1 VAGDKRAAAD
11 LGAYLCFED
20 EAGQGLRPPKG
31 RTWAPRGQTP
41 VMRVRGGGRGWV
53 SVAGVLCV
61 KPGARAHLFYRLHL
75 WRGRAGE
82 RRSFTWT
89 DYRDLIV
96 LVHRQLDA
104 PVVWVWDNLNVHLT
118 GELTDFITENRQW
131 LTVFRLPSYAPDLN
145 PTEGVWSLVKRS
157 LTDFAA
163 ANLDHLVRVMKRK
176 LKKIQYRP
184 GVLEGCLAET
194 GLIIETP

>member
-1 VAGDKRAAAD
+1 VAADKKTAAD
-11 LGAYLCFED
+11 LGACICFED

-41 VMRVRGGGRGWV
+41 VFRVRGGGRGWV

-61 KPGARAHLFYRLHL
+61 KPGTRAHLFYRLRR
-75 WRGRAGE
+75 WRGRTGE

-96 LVHRQLDA
+96 AAHHQLGT
-104 PVVWVWDNLNVHLT
+104 PIVWVWDNLNVHRT
-118 GELTDFITENRQW
+118 GELTDFIAQNKQW
-131 LTVFRLPSYAPDLN
+131 LRVFPLPSYAPDLN

-157 LTDFAA
+157 LANFAA
-163 ANLDHLVRVMKRK
+163 ADLDHLVRVLKRK
-176 LKKIQYRP
+176 LKKIQYQP
-184 GVLEGCLAET
+184 NLLDGCLAET
-194 GLIIETP
+194 GLTLQTP